1 MHKPRRALVLGCG
14 GVLGGAWTIAALE
27 SLERELGWDARE
39 ADLLIGTSVG
49 AVLAA
54 LLGAGV
60 PVTQMVASQLGTAP
74 DCVWNHERD
83 TGGIFPPLPRAKLIA
98 PHWLT
103 SRQPSNLSWF
113 SAAVGLLPEGS
124 ADMSGF
130 RRLINHAVP
139 DGTWVKH
146 PNTWMMAVDQ
156 DSGERVALGKA
167 GSPTPP
173 IADAVCASYGVPAWC
188 PPVQIEGRRYV
199 DGGIASPTSA
209 DFVLGQA
216 IDEVIVLAPMA
227 SHDLD
232 RPLPL
237 TPAWIERQVRR
248 YMTQVVDAEVAKLR
262 QAGLKVMVIDPIAA
276 DLQAIGY
283 NLMDY
288 HRRLDVFLTAQRTST
303 ASIQAQ
309 LS

>member
-60 PVTQMVASQLGTAP
+60 PVSQMVASQLGTAP

-103 SRQPSNLSWF
+103 SRQPSKLSWF

-156 DSGERVALGKA
+156 DSGVWRLAKQARPHHRLPMQCVRLMPCRHGVHRCRLRVGVMSMVALRR
-167 GSPTPP
+167 PP
-173 IADAVCASYGVPAWC
+173 QQTLC
-188 PPVQIEGRRYV
+188 
-199 DGGIASPTSA
+199 SA
-209 DFVLGQA
+209 K
-216 IDEVIVLAPMA
+216 
-227 SHDLD
+227 
-232 RPLPL
+232 R
-237 TPAWIERQVRR
+237 
-248 YMTQVVDAEVAKLR
+248 
-262 QAGLKVMVIDPIAA
+262 
-276 DLQAIGY
+276 
-283 NLMDY
+283 LMK
-288 HRRLDVFLTAQRTST
+288 
-303 ASIQAQ
+303 
-309 LS
+309 

>member
-60 PVTQMVASQLGTAP
+60 PVSQMVASQLGTAP
-74 DCVWNHERD
+74 DCVWNHELD

-98 PHWLT
+98 PHWLNT
-103 SRQPSNLSWF
+103 RGQSKLSWF
-113 SAAVGLLPEGS
+113 SAAIGWLPEGR

-130 RRLINHAVP
+130 RRLIEHAVP
-139 DGTWVKH
+139 EGIWVKH

-156 DSGERVALGKA
+156 DSGQRVALGKA
-167 GSPTPP
+167 GSPKPL

-188 PPVQIEGRRYV
+188 PPVHFEGRRYV

-262 QAGLKVMVIDPIAA
+262 QAGLKVIEIYPTAA
-276 DLQAIGY
+276 DLEAIGY

-288 HRRLDVFLTAQRTST
+288 HRRLEVFLTAQRTS
-303 ASIQAQ
+303 AAVVSQ
-309 LS
+309 LV